1 MCTSFTDSQN
11 QCSQERPRCNTC
23 TKSKRECAGYYK
35 DRVFILDQR
44 NDQGINQSNG
54 RKKRSETT
62 TESDLMGFSKVT
74 APDTITAKQILSPST
89 VQARSL
95 ESSVPT
101 EFAFTSIW
109 VSSSPST
116 RALYRQQ
123 ILGEFLFMYL
133 PKTKTN
139 LEDRTLKQRNAV
151 SGNWL
156 SLLPSLSNPTTALEA
171 AILAIST
178 AKLGRVHNDLSLV
191 RESLKFYIQAIWE
204 LQRALFDHKT
214 MYKDGTLAACLLLIM
229 YEVLECPD
237 HTINAWTRH
246 LKGCATLFESRGPK
260 AYASEFGHQLFLS
273 LRQVEV
279 RFLQ

>member
-1 MCTSFTDSQN
+1 M
-11 QCSQERPRCNTC
+11 
-23 TKSKRECAGYYK
+23 
-35 DRVFILDQR
+35 I
-44 NDQGINQSNG
+44 
-54 RKKRSETT
+54 
-62 TESDLMGFSKVT
+62 
-74 APDTITAKQILSPST
+74 
-89 VQARSL
+89 
-95 ESSVPT
+95 
-101 EFAFTSIW
+101 
-109 VSSSPST
+109 SSPSS

-123 ILGEFLFMYL
+123 ILGEFLYVYL

-139 LEDRTLKQRNAV
+139 FEHRTLKQRDAT

-156 SLLPSLSNPTTALEA
+156 AMLPSLPDFTTALEA
-171 AILAIST
+171 AILAICT
-178 AKLGRVHNDLSLV
+178 AKLGRVHNDSNLV

-204 LQRALFDHKT
+204 LQKALFDPKL

-273 LRQVEV
+273 FRQVEV
-279 RFLQ
+279 RFLLVTFY